1 MNLHNYCW
9 IDKNKIYAEIYDE
22 LLDEDLSMNNKDHN
36 EKIKYYIEK
45 KILNSN
51 FISISDNYNSNDD
64 IISDLIL
71 KITQDETKKL
81 QGNTILMFA
90 DSNSMYELFH
100 MEDLTTKIPDSE
112 LNEFGSISNIH
123 LIPVY
128 WGCGIF
134 KTSYIKSKNE
144 SNIVIKPTLI
154 TKQDIANIFIQNY
167 YHIGV
172 MTNPNGKLIEIEF
185 TGEDPYKVIGM
196 NFTQNNVINVLG
208 FCLVPWIEK
217 NEKNDNLNMEASE
230 ILGKEVYGRVF
241 FGLVCVRSYKK
252 FWNINTKTI
261 LNIIKILKDVNK
273 YNLIV
278 QELEQ
283 TDKDIN
289 PFYLL
294 KKYLD

>member
-1 MNLHNYCW
+1 MNLQNYCW
-9 IDKNKIYAEIYDE
+9 VDKNKIYAEIYDE
-22 LLDEDLSMNNKDHN
+22 LLDEKLSMNDKEHN

-45 KILNSN
+45 KISNSN
-51 FISISDNYNSNDD
+51 FISLSDVYDSNDD

-71 KITQDETKKL
+71 KITQNETRKL
-81 QGNTILMFA
+81 QGNTVLMFA

-100 MEDLTTKIPDSE
+100 MEDLTTKISDSE

-134 KTSYIKSKNE
+134 KTSYIKTD
-144 SNIVIKPTLI
+144 SNIITKPSLI
-154 TKQDIANIFIQNY
+154 TKQDVANIFIQNY

-172 MTNPNGKLIEIEF
+172 MTNPEGKPIEIEF
-185 TGEDPYKVIGM
+185 TGEDPYKVIGI

-217 NEKNDNLNMEASE
+217 INNNNINIQASE
-230 ILGKEVYGRVF
+230 ILGKVTYGRVF
-241 FGLVCVRSYKK
+241 FGLVCVSSYKK

-273 YNLIV
+273 YKLIV